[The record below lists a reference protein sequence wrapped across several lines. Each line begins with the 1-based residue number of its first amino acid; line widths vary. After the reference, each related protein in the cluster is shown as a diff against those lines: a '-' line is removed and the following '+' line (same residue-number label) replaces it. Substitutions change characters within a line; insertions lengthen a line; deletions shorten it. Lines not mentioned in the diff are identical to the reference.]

1 MKLCV
6 LVLIYGVRKG
16 FEERERKSIVRTIFT
31 LTQIG
36 EKAQKK
42 KKCRVYVGFIDLE
55 VYDRVNGR
63 KCKRSMRLS
72 KS

>member
-42 KKCRVYVGFIDLE
+42 KNAECMWVL
-55 VYDRVNGR
+55 
-63 KCKRSMRLS
+63 
-72 KS
+72 